1 MGAIKAIQQ
10 TFEKERKGVKS
21 KDYDYKAIQRER
33 MIGYRKEKKAIV
45 RVKKPTNVAKARTL
59 GYKAKKGVIVVRV
72 RVRRGSGAHLRP
84 RKGRRPK
91 RMGVKK
97 LTRKISIKG
106 IAEQRASKKY
116 ENCEALNSY
125 KVGVDGKSHYFEV
138 ILINT
143 SAPEIKRDKDL
154 KWICEK
160 TQKGRAE
167 RGLTSAGK
175 KSRGLRKKGRGTEKI
190 RPSLGAKGNKGK

>member
-1 MGAIKAIQQ
+1 MGAAKAIQQ
-10 TFEKERKGVKS
+10 TFEKEHKGIKDS
-21 KDYDYKAIQRER
+21 DYDYKSLHRER
-33 MIGYRKEKKAIV
+33 LISFRKEKTAVV
-45 RVKKPTNVAKARTL
+45 RVDKPTNIAKARAL

-84 RKGRRPK
+84 KAGRRPK
-91 RMGVKK
+91 RMGVTK
-97 LTRKISIKG
+97 LTRKINIRG
-106 IAEQRASKKY
+106 IAELRASKKY

-125 KVGVDGKSHYFEV
+125 EIAKDGKHHYFEV
-138 ILINT
+138 ILVNV
-143 SAPEIKRDKDL
+143 SAPEIKSDKDL

-175 KSRGLRKKGRGTEKI
+175 KSRGLRKKGKGTEKI
-190 RPSLGAKGNKGK
+190 RPSLRAKGRKGK